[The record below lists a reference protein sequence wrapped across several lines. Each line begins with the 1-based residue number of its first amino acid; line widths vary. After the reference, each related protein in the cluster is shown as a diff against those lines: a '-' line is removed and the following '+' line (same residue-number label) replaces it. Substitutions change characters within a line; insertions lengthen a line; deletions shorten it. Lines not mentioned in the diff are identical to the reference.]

1 MTKKVDVAQNVN
13 LKSLEVMGMT
23 TKEIRK
29 EIEKLKGDIVT
40 LKWSRKAEDRNRI
53 GELNSMVERYSKLR
67 SQLEHIENAVQWNIG
82 A

>member
-13 LKSLEVMGMT
+13 LKSLEVIGMT

>member
-1 MTKKVDVAQNVN
+1 
-13 LKSLEVMGMT
+13 MGMT

-53 GELNSMVERYSKLR
+53 GELGSMMERYSKLR